1 MQLMNSVFSKHD
13 INNTSEIF
21 FFFALVEA
29 RISAQPHMGYM
40 CCLSLRLCEAGQ
52 DPAACLAGT

>member
-1 MQLMNSVFSKHD
+1 MQLMNSVFSKHG
-13 INNTSEIF
+13 INNTSETF

>member
-1 MQLMNSVFSKHD
+1 MQLMNSVFSKHG
-13 INNTSEIF
+13 INNTSETF
-21 FFFALVEA
+21 FFLALVEA

-40 CCLSLRLCEAGQ
+40 CCLSLCLCEAGQ